1 MGWHAT
7 AVAFLLEEGIRAFG
21 RAYCLPSSVFLVG
34 ASFADGSKVGV
45 VLALLMGCLPSMA
58 AAAAASSGMEADG
71 GHCS

>member
-45 VLALLMGCLPSMA
+45 VLALLIGVFA
-58 AAAAASSGMEADG
+58 VDG
-71 GHCS
+71 DMRRRLRG